1 MLPYCGFHISNIMFA
16 PMVSIIPGCFLVTG
30 NRPIQSHGAPRFSR
44 PRKISMST
52 SSEIGFPLPPDTRFD
67 SGWRHFECE
76 YFSFWSTQGHSI
88 HQNHIHLWIVSNP
101 WEHWSKV
108 KIKPRCRSRARNSED
123 TESRSWLPMY
133 GYGLPVILLNSS
145 PKLTMWGR
153 KPGPL

>member
-67 SGWRHFECE
+67 SGCLATFRMRIF
-76 YFSFWSTQGHSI
+76 FFLSTQGHSI
-88 HQNHIHLWIVSNP
+88 PIPLRGFEPPLPTFDPKS
-101 WEHWSKV
+101 
-108 KIKPRCRSRARNSED
+108 RACFYRSRSPRNRR
-123 TESRSWLPMY
+123 T
-133 GYGLPVILLNSS
+133 LN
-145 PKLTMWGR
+145 R
-153 KPGPL
+153 KRANNAELFRNLV

>member
-76 YFSFWSTQGHSI
+76 YFSFYPPKGI
-88 HQNHIHLWIVSNP
+88 VFLYLCVVSNR
-101 WEHWSKV
+101 
-108 KIKPRCRSRARNSED
+108 RCQRSIPKSRACFYRSRSPRNRR
-123 TESRSWLPMY
+123 T
-133 GYGLPVILLNSS
+133 LNRKRATMQNSVNLVYFQ
-145 PKLTMWGR
+145 PGLTM
-153 KPGPL
+153 